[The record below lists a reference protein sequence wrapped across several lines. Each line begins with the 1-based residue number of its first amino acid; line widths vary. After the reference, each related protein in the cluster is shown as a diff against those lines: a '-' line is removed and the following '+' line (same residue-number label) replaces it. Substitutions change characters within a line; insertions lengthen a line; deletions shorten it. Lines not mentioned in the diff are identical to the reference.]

1 MRVLIVEDDHRL
13 AASVRRGLEH
23 DGIAADVV
31 YDGEEALAAASTTP
45 YDVILLDI
53 MLPKVDG
60 VEVSRQ
66 LRRQRV
72 QTSILMLT
80 ARDSIDD
87 RVVGL
92 ESGADDYLVKP
103 FALREVVARI
113 KALSRRHLADRTA
126 VLTAGPVA
134 LDTGAHKLTVDGE
147 SVELTPKEFAILEF
161 FMLNQEQ
168 LLTRDQ
174 IIEHVWNYD
183 FEGGRNLI
191 ETYINRLRSKLTRGG
206 RNDPF
211 ITVRGSGGY
220 RFEYPARAQ
229 ARVLPSRRSE

>member
-1 MRVLIVEDDHRL
+1 VRVLIVEDDHRL
-13 AASVRRGLEH
+13 AASIRRGLK
-23 DGIAADVV
+23 DVGIAADAV

-45 YDVILLDI
+45 YDVILLDL

-60 VEVSRQ
+60 LDVSRQ

-72 QTSILMLT
+72 QTPILMLT

-87 RVVGL
+87 RVLGL
-92 ESGADDYLVKP
+92 ESGADDYVVKP

-126 VLTAGPVA
+126 VVTAGPVE
-134 LDTGAHKLTVDGE
+134 LDTAAHKLVIDAE
-147 SVELTPKEFAILEF
+147 AIELTPKEFAILEY
-161 FMLNQEQ
+161 FMLNQGR

-183 FEGGRNLI
+183 FEGGHNLI
-191 ETYINRLRSKLTRGG
+191 ETYINRLRSKLTRRGG
-206 RNDPF
+206 DDPF

-229 ARVLPSRRSE
+229 ARVPPSGPSD

>member
-13 AASVRRGLEH
+13 AASVRRGLA
-23 DGIAADVV
+23 DAGIAADAV

-45 YDVILLDI
+45 YDVILLDL

-60 VEVSRQ
+60 VEVSRR
-66 LRRQRV
+66 LRQKRV
-72 QTSILMLT
+72 QTPILMLT

-126 VLTAGPVA
+126 VITAGPVA
-134 LDTGAHKLTVDGE
+134 LDTAAHRLTVDAE
-147 SVELTPKEFAILEF
+147 SVELTPKEFAILEY
-161 FMLNQEQ
+161 FMLNQGR

-174 IIEHVWNYD
+174 IIAHVWNYD
-183 FEGGRNLI
+183 FDGGRNLI
-191 ETYINRLRSKLTRGG
+191 ETYINRLRTKLTRGG
-206 RNDPF
+206 VGDPF
-211 ITVRGSGGY
+211 LTVRGSGGY
-220 RFEYPARAQ
+220 RFEYPAMAQ
-229 ARVLPSRRSE
+229 PGVLPSGRSG